1 MAVQDPG
8 RKIQCAEEFLELK
21 EILLEVT
28 DRRIKTLKK
37 RSQGYHFWQ
46 LIKYLNNWKTCFFL
60 TKTWLL

>member
-28 DRRIKTLKK
+28 DRRIKPLKNVLK
-37 RSQGYHFWQ
+37 A
-46 LIKYLNNWKTCFFL
+46 ITC
-60 TKTWLL
+60 